1 MVEGRAYTHGTLRAA
16 QRRSERAGMAKLRT
30 ARRISSERRA
40 GTAKYGPPSEGSG
53 TLPQKVLARTAR
65 ARASLRVVAARAP
78 PGAPTLAS
86 HGPNVRCKKTNRA
99 TQRTKRTHI
108 NRGRRGVELSRGH
121 PRKYYHRIPHT
132 LQTTHPPQPLNTC
145 LSAVHSPRMYVGFAV
160 LYSAL
165 PTVAP
170 QSMGGRGLRRVAPTL
185 GWRQR
190 GQAPLRGCALR
201 RGPRAVA
208 PCPWAPSGGGSLARA
223 SLA

>member
-99 TQRTKRTHI
+99 TQRTNLLCAALRDFHFSPYPPAPLDIIRT
-108 NRGRRGVELSRGH
+108 RLGYFLFCVVCRRDQNAKAKSKHTCSTGTSVW
-121 PRKYYHRIPHT
+121 PR
-132 LQTTHPPQPLNTC
+132 
-145 LSAVHSPRMYVGFAV
+145 
-160 LYSAL
+160 SAL
-165 PTVAP
+165 RELDEA
-170 QSMGGRGLRRVAPTL
+170 RVGA
-185 GWRQR
+185 
-190 GQAPLRGCALR
+190 
-201 RGPRAVA
+201 
-208 PCPWAPSGGGSLARA
+208 
-223 SLA
+223 